1 MKVKIDKE
9 LCSGDEICVDI
20 CPELFKMEGDVA
32 VVKTELVS
40 EDLKERCREAA
51 DECPSEAIIVED

>member
-32 VVKTELVS
+32 VVKTETVS